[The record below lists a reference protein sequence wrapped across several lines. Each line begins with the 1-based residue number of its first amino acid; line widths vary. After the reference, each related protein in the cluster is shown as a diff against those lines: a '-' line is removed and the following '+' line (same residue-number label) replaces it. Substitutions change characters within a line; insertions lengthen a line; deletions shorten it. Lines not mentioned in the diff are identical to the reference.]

1 MDDERTR
8 RSNLER
14 TLEIERVNE
23 NQYSATLAHS
33 MEQVEQNL
41 DRSNV
46 SLFVLNNFFEFFIL
60 I

>member
-46 SLFVLNNFFEFFIL
+46 SWINFFHL
-60 I
+60 IFKF